1 VPGPYLTQAQ
11 IRALEKLFII
21 EFSVAPRTDKTLK
34 SLAAKGLVE
43 LRWVDRGRQ
52 AHRWYP
58 TEAGKCALF
67 EYVGENHA
75 LRNPPVPDS

>member
-1 VPGPYLTQAQ
+1 MNKYLSQSQ
-11 IRALEKLFII
+11 LRALEKLFII
-21 EFSVAPRTDKTLK
+21 EFSLAPYTCRTMR
-34 SLAAKGLVE
+34 SLEAKGYAE
-43 LRWVDRGRQ
+43 LRLGDRGQ
-52 AHRWYP
+52 HNHRWYP